1 MDDGDE
7 EESDLTSISCM
18 VGRLAFMNSLVL
30 LRLAVTHLLQ
40 NTETLLFHSP
50 VVWHAKVIFIQLS
63 KYQSTFKISFNFVKN
78 IAQLSKYGTTFRNI
92 SHSSGRV
99 YIFWEH
105 V

>member
-40 NTETLLFHSP
+40 NRETLLFHSP
-50 VVWHAKVIFIQLS
+50 VVCLKQKTVRELIHRIEKREISNAKIIL
-63 KYQSTFKISFNFVKN
+63 
-78 IAQLSKYGTTFRNI
+78 
-92 SHSSGRV
+92 
-99 YIFWEH
+99 
-105 V
+105 